1 MLMSYFLLSI
11 KPIISVTNI
20 EKIYKTKTG
29 SFLRKKTVKEVQAL
43 QNISFEIQDGELIS
57 LLGPNGAGKTT
68 LIKILTLLLLPSSGS
83 FRINGFP
90 GDLKYENQIKSSIG
104 AMLMGERGLYWK
116 LTGEENLKYFYALYH
131 QPKKKMK
138 DQIQYL
144 LDLMNVSDLAG
155 RPVETYSS
163 GQKMKFAFLRSLVAD
178 PPILILDEPTVA
190 MDVQGARELR
200 KIVKE
205 MNEDHNKTIIYSTH
219 IMSEV
224 EELADRV
231 LIIDRG
237 KMIDFDTVDNL
248 TSTLDQD
255 ESITI
260 EGIFHDTETITKA
273 LQSITGVKRIAFQK
287 ETTPSNDNKLTVI
300 VDNSKSQMPDIISQ
314 LLQNDVQINYI
325 DPKRITIEDVF
336 IAKTGYSLSED
347 TNVR

>member
-1 MLMSYFLLSI
+1 MTG
-11 KPIISVTNI
+11 KHIISVKNI
-20 EKIYKTKTG
+20 DKVYKTKTG
-29 SFLRKKTVKEVQAL
+29 PFLRKKTIKEVHAL
-43 QNISFEIQDGELIS
+43 QNISFDIDTGELIC

-68 LIKILTLLLLPSSGS
+68 LIKILTLLLIQTSGS
-83 FRINGFP
+83 FTINGIP
-90 GDLKYENQIKSSIG
+90 GDLKYEHLIKSSIG

-131 QPKKKMK
+131 QPKKKMN
-138 DQIQYL
+138 DHIQYL
-144 LDLMNVSDLAG
+144 LDLMNVADLAE

-163 GQKMKFAFLRSLVAD
+163 GQKMKFAFLRTLVAD

-205 MNEDHNKTIIYSTH
+205 LNEQNNKTVIYSTH

-224 EELADRV
+224 EELANRV
-231 LIIDRG
+231 LIIDKG
-237 KMIDFDTVDNL
+237 KLIDFDTVEKL

-260 EGIFHDTETITKA
+260 EGIFQDMDGILQS
-273 LQSITGVKRIAFQK
+273 LQSIPGVKHSAFQQGK
-287 ETTPSNDNKLTVI
+287 FTNGDKLTVI
-300 VDNSKSQMPDIISQ
+300 VDNSKAQMPSIITS
-314 LLQNDVQINYI
+314 LLHNNVHINYI
-325 DPKRITIEDVF
+325 DPKPITIEDVF

-347 TNVR
+347 TTIR